1 MGFTVIY
8 FVWVDM
14 CFANYFTCELW
25 INMWNLVMD
34 AIEEVYLKKVCFGNA
49 PVFSDCL
56 RSKLDVKEIS

>member
-25 INMWNLVMD
+25 INMWKLVTD
-34 AIEEVYLKKVCFGNA
+34 AIEEVYF
-49 PVFSDCL
+49 
-56 RSKLDVKEIS
+56 